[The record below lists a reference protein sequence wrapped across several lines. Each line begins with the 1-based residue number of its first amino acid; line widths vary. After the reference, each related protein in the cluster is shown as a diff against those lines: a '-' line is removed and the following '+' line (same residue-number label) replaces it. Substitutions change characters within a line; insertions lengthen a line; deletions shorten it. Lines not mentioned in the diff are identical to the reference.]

1 MIKNN
6 GVWTNTTLNI
16 PELIATY
23 IKVWLE
29 DSVPSDLLNSMKLS
43 TGQYTPEK
51 QTQSIENVYAGLLE
65 NRKKEVEALI
75 ENLESQV
82 TSTTNA

>member
-1 MIKNN
+1 
-6 GVWTNTTLNI
+6 
-16 PELIATY
+16 
-23 IKVWLE
+23 
-29 DSVPSDLLNSMKLS
+29 MKLS

-51 QTQSIENVYAGLLE
+51 QTQSIENVYGGLLE